1 LIEEGRAKALTDAK
15 IREEERLAKV
25 KKALDDE
32 TEAYSTDKWQQK
44 INEVQQRYAR
54 EIELLKERNSKEN
67 QETEAFKEILKAME
81 TNKNLEL
88 ADIESQRN
96 QERLDAAINAAQSI
110 ANATFSIISNNIQAE
125 SNARLSALQSQ
136 REKELSERNL
146 TEKRKKE
153 INDRYDKLERAEK
166 LRAWQAQKKADIL
179 SATINTA
186 LAVTRA
192 LPNWILAAAAGVAG
206 AAQIAVIASQKPP
219 QFAKGGL
226 LPKGSSHAQGGINLI
241 DSRTNQAV
249 GNIEGG
255 EPILSRSTYANN
267 REVVD
272 ALLYSSQRKNGAR
285 IQVSPLAMEAERTVR
300 YGSFSPIATS
310 TQVINNNTEA
320 PPEDNSEMLELLR
333 IIANKESKVVFSN
346 RLYEDH
352 KAQNM
357 RIEDKANA

>member
-1 LIEEGRAKALTDAK
+1 SSDLINRINQHFDQLKKDVGTNEAQLALIEEGRAKALTDAK

-54 EIELLKERNSKEN
+54 EIELLKERNSKEI
-67 QETEAFKEILKAME
+67 QESEAFKEIMKAME

-186 LAVTRA
+186 
-192 LPNWILAAAAGVAG
+192 
-206 AAQIAVIASQKPP
+206 
-219 QFAKGGL
+219 
-226 LPKGSSHAQGGINLI
+226 
-241 DSRTNQAV
+241 
-249 GNIEGG
+249 
-255 EPILSRSTYANN
+255 
-267 REVVD
+267 
-272 ALLYSSQRKNGAR
+272 
-285 IQVSPLAMEAERTVR
+285 
-300 YGSFSPIATS
+300 
-310 TQVINNNTEA
+310 
-320 PPEDNSEMLELLR
+320 
-333 IIANKESKVVFSN
+333 
-346 RLYEDH
+346 
-352 KAQNM
+352 
-357 RIEDKANA
+357 